1 MKRKLTLIAAAALA
15 VIMAFS
21 LVACSGGGKNVTVK
35 FETSSVT
42 MEVDDVKAVNYT
54 VTGSSET
61 PTVKSSK
68 TSVVRAELTTDG
80 KVTLTAR
87 TAGTATVTITV
98 GTAKA
103 ELKVTVTK
111 ADIAVESSIV
121 SVAPG
126 KSDTVKLKY
135 ENITVSGNPEVVVSG
150 TGVTATVEDST
161 AAGATLKFTADAST
175 TLGTSV
181 TVTVKAGGKEAKV
194 DVDVASTG
202 LVYGD
207 GFVNGGA
214 FESGKQGLMV
224 KGLSADFTGTKLVFP
239 RYAKYT
245 SGSETYWAPIMH
257 IGNGL
262 NDRELEDRAHPN
274 FDIGEVELTE
284 VDTGDQAMYV
294 QHMAFQYVN
303 SIRKVRLGK
312 NIQAIGRRSFNNN
325 IYVKDHFVVDEED
338 PTPQEAKLTFE
349 GTIEELVID
358 PECKMTILGDDA
370 FHGNNIDEI
379 ILPDTVT
386 TIGTGAF
393 RNAGVRVL
401 KLPSRWTEL
410 GGEGSRKYAHQFYDC
425 YNLEKIY
432 LPWQC
437 CFSVCDDHYPDVTHD
452 AAYVK
457 DQRAGVL
464 SSIFTDQSFIFNMA
478 LPHNLTIYYS
488 GSEDYIKNIMK
499 VNMGGLENKTHDGS
513 EPHGKFDPQ
522 YALIIKHIYDNL
534 IANSNLVD
542 TPTTD
547 KNRVTW
553 EFNTE
558 YAPTTKA

>member
-1 MKRKLTLIAAAALA
+1 MKRKLTLFAAAALA

-21 LVACSGGGKNVTVK
+21 LVACSGGGKAATVK
-35 FETSSVT
+35 FETTSVT
-42 MEVDDVKAVNYT
+42 MEVGDVKTVSYT
-54 VTGSSET
+54 VTGSSDT
-61 PTVKSSK
+61 PTFKSSK
-68 TSVVRAELTTDG
+68 TSVVSVKKGEDG
-80 KVTLTAR
+80 KVELTAKS
-87 TAGTATVTITV
+87 AGTSKVTATVGSAV
-98 GTAKA
+98 A
-103 ELKVTVTK
+103 EMTVTVTK
-111 ADIAVESSIV
+111 ADIAVESDIV

-126 KSDTVKLKY
+126 KSDTVKLTY
-135 ENITVSGNPEVVVSG
+135 ENITVSGNPEITVDG
-150 TGVTATVEDST
+150 TGVTATTENNT
-161 AAGATLKFTADAST
+161 ATGATLKFTADASA
-175 TLGTSV
+175 TLGSSV
-181 TVTVKAGGKEAKV
+181 TVTIKAGGKEAKV
-194 DVDVASTG
+194 AVDVASTG
-202 LVYGD
+202 LIYGD

-224 KGLSADFTGTKLVFP
+224 KGLSSDFTGTKLVFP

-274 FDIGEVELTE
+274 FDIGEVELIE

-294 QHMAFQYVN
+294 QHMAFQYVK

-325 IYVKDHFVVDEED
+325 IYVKDHFVE
-338 PTPQEAKLTFE
+338 TPREAKLTFD

-370 FHGNNIDEI
+370 FHGNNIREI

-393 RNAGVRVL
+393 RNAGVEVL

-425 YNLEKIY
+425 YNLKKIY

-437 CFSVCDDHYPDVTHD
+437 CFSVCDDHYPNITDD
-452 AAYVK
+452 AAFVK

-464 SSIFTDQSFIFNMA
+464 ATIFTDQSFIFNMT
-478 LPHNLTIYYS
+478 LPQDLTIYYS
-488 GSEDYIKNIMK
+488 GEEDLVKNIMK
-499 VNMGGLENKTHDGS
+499 VNMGGLENKTHNGS
-513 EPHGKFDPQ
+513 NPHGAFTVQ
-522 YALIIKHIYDNL
+522 YGLIIEHIYENL
-534 IANSNLVD
+534 FANSNLVD

-553 EFNTE
+553 VFNTT
-558 YAPTTKA
+558 YPAVKA